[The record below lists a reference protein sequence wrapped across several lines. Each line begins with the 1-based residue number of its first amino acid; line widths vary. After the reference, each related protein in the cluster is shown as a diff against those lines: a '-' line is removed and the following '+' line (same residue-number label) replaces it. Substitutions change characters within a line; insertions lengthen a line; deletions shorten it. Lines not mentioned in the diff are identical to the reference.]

1 MGRVQMAM
9 SKRNPRR
16 PQRWRRQSHDFA
28 MMVLA
33 RDIDPV
39 VTAICFGF
47 FIGPDR
53 DDMIAKA
60 IAENHPLFMYD
71 KRVAEQ
77 WPSMA
82 VGRYDRRKLIHD
94 KQACIVAVERYSANP
109 LVRAMLAKKAE
120 MSERL

>member
-1 MGRVQMAM
+1 MAM

-77 WPSMA
+77 WPAMA
-82 VGRYDRRKLIHD
+82 VGRYYRRKLIHNQ
-94 KQACIVAVERYSANP
+94 QACIDAVRRYTEHP
-109 LVRAMLAKKAE
+109 LVKEVLRLKAE
-120 MSERL
+120 MTERA